1 MTRTEFLNELEQYL
15 TPSLDQSQIY
25 LVLHSFAEIYNNGER
40 QGKREFEIS
49 NEIGKPH
56 ELAGQIIS
64 MWACS
69 TLKKAPTLRNLFF
82 AYGSMGHISVFSLL
96 AAFPALFVSLLLSLC
111 MLLVV
116 LLLSVCSVAGMFSSF
131 FAFSYVDTVIAL
143 CALFASCFSW
153 GYRCCCFPVCAYG
166 ASVVP
171 LGRGAV

>member
-1 MTRTEFLNELEQYL
+1 
-15 TPSLDQSQIY
+15 
-25 LVLHSFAEIYNNGER
+25 
-40 QGKREFEIS
+40 
-49 NEIGKPH
+49 
-56 ELAGQIIS
+56 
-64 MWACS
+64 
-69 TLKKAPTLRNLFF
+69 
-82 AYGSMGHISVFSLL
+82 
-96 AAFPALFVSLLLSLC
+96 

>member
-69 TLKKAPTLRNLFF
+69 TLKKAPYP
-82 AYGSMGHISVFSLL
+82 AQSVFCLWIYG
-96 AAFPALFVSLLLSLC
+96 AH
-111 MLLVV
+111 
-116 LLLSVCSVAGMFSSF
+116 LSV
-131 FAFSYVDTVIAL
+131 
-143 CALFASCFSW
+143 
-153 GYRCCCFPVCAYG
+153 
-166 ASVVP
+166 
-171 LGRGAV
+171 